1 MNMDEF
7 TMIKTSLNDDEP
19 LARKTKKGKSN
30 TKKNTKS
37 KK

>member
-1 MNMDEF
+1 MDEF
-7 TMIKTSLNDDEP
+7 TMIKASMIDEEP
-19 LARKTKKGKSN
+19 PAKKTKKGKSN